1 MKTTYILFAIIYLC
15 IPTNM
20 YATAIQ
26 IDKTQQL
33 VNNLLEKQQEFEIHV
48 YVLAAIIVVLILVFG
63 LLCFLNKKGEIRLQK
78 IMRLLESQQ
87 VTSKETSDTNDHQ
100 LDIDPA
106 IVATILQE
114 LKQFEKERGFLL
126 SKITL
131 HEFAKELQTNTKYL
145 SKIINTHKLKSF
157 RNYINDLRIQY
168 SIEKLK
174 GSSNFKKYTVKAMAK
189 EAGFASANSFSKAF
203 QKKTGETVSSFL
215 KQQTDSKLV

>member
-1 MKTTYILFAIIYLC
+1 MKTTDILFAIIYLC

-33 VNNLLEKQQEFEIHV
+33 VNNLLEKQQEFEIRI

-114 LKQFEKERGFLL
+114 LKQFERERGFLL

-215 KQQTDSKLV
+215 KQQNWS